1 MTENFTWPLVFLL
14 VAVFLLVLEMFIP
27 SGGLLS
33 VLSGLAFLA
42 AVITAFVYGG
52 MGVGT
57 AFLAGV
63 GVLVP
68 LLLFLAIRYW
78 PKTPIGKKILIQPP
92 TDDEILPQNIVDR
105 QQWLGQQGIAV
116 TPMLPS
122 GAFRIGGQTLDA
134 ISDGV
139 SIEKGA
145 AVEVHAIRGNHLVV
159 RPAVDSPSSSTGHSL
174 DEVVPDPF
182 DDSLS

>member
-68 LLLFLAIRYW
+68 LL
-78 PKTPIGKKILIQPP
+78 
-92 TDDEILPQNIVDR
+92 
-105 QQWLGQQGIAV
+105 
-116 TPMLPS
+116 
-122 GAFRIGGQTLDA
+122 
-134 ISDGV
+134 
-139 SIEKGA
+139 
-145 AVEVHAIRGNHLVV
+145 
-159 RPAVDSPSSSTGHSL
+159 
-174 DEVVPDPF
+174 
-182 DDSLS
+182 

>member
-1 MTENFTWPLVFLL
+1 MMENLTWPLILL
-14 VAVFLLVLEMFIP
+14 LAAVVLLVLELFIP

-33 VLSGLAFLA
+33 VLSGLAFVA
-42 AVITAFVYGG
+42 AVISAFVYGG
-52 MGVGT
+52 LAVGT
-57 AFLAGV
+57 MFLASM

-68 LLLFLAIRYW
+68 LLLFLAIKYW
-78 PKTPIGKKILIQPP
+78 PRTPIGKKILIEPP

-105 QQWLGQQGIAV
+105 QQWLGQRGIAV

-122 GAFRIGGQTLDA
+122 GAIRIVGRTMDA

-139 SIEKGA
+139 PIEKGA

-159 RPAVDSPSSSTGHSL
+159 HPSTAAPSSSASDSL